1 MRNLKVLLVVV
12 GLVFS
17 GTQSAM
23 AHADLVKSFP
33 IANSTLTK
41 APKYVQ
47 LEFGEDLT
55 TLKSKSANSIVILDS
70 RAHKIATSKIVIKKG
85 VARVEITGRLVSG
98 KYTIKYRVVS
108 ADGHVLSDDYQFK
121 LKLKG

>member
-47 LEFGEDLT
+47 LEFNET
-55 TLKSKSANSIVILDS
+55 IITLKNRNTNSIVILDS
-70 RAHKIATSKIVIKKG
+70 KDREIETSKIVINKA
-85 VARVEITGRLVSG
+85 VARVVLVGTLKPG
-98 KYTIKYRVVS
+98 KYLVKYRIAS
-108 ADGHVLSDDYQFK
+108 ADGHVLNTQFK
-121 LKLKG
+121 FTLS